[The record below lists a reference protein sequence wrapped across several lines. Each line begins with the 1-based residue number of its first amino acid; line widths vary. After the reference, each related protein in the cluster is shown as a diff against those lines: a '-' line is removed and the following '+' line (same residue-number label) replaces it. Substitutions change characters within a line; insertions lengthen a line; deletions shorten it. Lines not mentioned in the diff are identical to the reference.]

1 MNDYYTNLNKL
12 IEEIE
17 NNLTEKIDYKK
28 LAKIIG
34 TSDYTLQRIFCFL
47 TGITLTDY
55 IRKRRLSSAAEDLQK
70 GEEKVIDIAV
80 KYQYDSPIS
89 FSRAFQKMHNNSPV
103 KVKEGKGLVKS
114 FPKFEFT
121 PVEGNT
127 DEIEYRIVN
136 LDEQIFYGKHT
147 GKININDK
155 NIIKSFWND
164 CRQDGTLNFIISNSR
179 EKQLYYGAS
188 KYMFEDE
195 NEGNKD
201 VIDYYIMGK
210 EPKDGFSKFI
220 VPKSTW
226 AIFKLESKD
235 QKDILSLIDKIYTKW
250 LPSSKFNVILPYPD
264 LEIYYKDDCEYAIAV
279 Q

>member
-1 MNDYYTNLNKL
+1 MNDYYTSLNKV

-28 LAKIIG
+28 LAKIVG

-89 FSRAFQKMHNNSPV
+89 FSRAFQKMHNYLPT
-103 KVKEGKGLVKS
+103 KVKEGKVLVKS
-114 FPKFEFT
+114 FPKFEFI
-121 PVEGNT
+121 PLESNT

-136 LDEQIFYGKHT
+136 LDEQVFYGKHT
-147 GKININDK
+147 GKMNIHDK
-155 NIIKSFWND
+155 HIISDFWND
-164 CRQDGTLNFIISNSR
+164 CKQDGTLEFIISNSK

-188 KYMFEDE
+188 KYTFEDE
-195 NEGNKD
+195 NGMNND
-201 VIDYYIMGK
+201 LMDYYIMGK
-210 EPKDGFSKFI
+210 EPTEGFSKFI
-220 VPKSTW
+220 VPKATW
-226 AIFKLESKD
+226 AIFKLESKE
-235 QKDILSLIDKIYTKW
+235 QRDILNLIDKIYTKW
-250 LPSSKFNVILPYPD
+250 LPSSKFNAILPYPN
-264 LEIYYKDDCEYAIAV
+264 LEIYYKDNCEYAIAV
-279 Q
+279 E